1 MGFEAMADDSL
12 VWPEAAE
19 VEVKARWE
27 RVEEKGG
34 ETLNEEAA
42 AFEVREERVGVRERK
57 CV

>member
-1 MGFEAMADDSL
+1 MADDSL